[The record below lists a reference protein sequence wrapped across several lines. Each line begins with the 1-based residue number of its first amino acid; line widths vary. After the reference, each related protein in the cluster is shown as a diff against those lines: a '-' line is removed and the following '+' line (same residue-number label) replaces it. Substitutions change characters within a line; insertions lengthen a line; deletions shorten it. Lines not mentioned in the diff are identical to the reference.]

1 MYFSFFLVFQ
11 SSPDC
16 CNVCNVK
23 NQSPLHVASKLGHC
37 DLVKC
42 LLEWPYPASLRA
54 ALYTDRDQVCYK
66 IAVHVNALTNDKKT
80 ALYLACENGHAEIV
94 EYLLGYKMAGFRVS
108 QNNANDSGS
117 QNEGT
122 RSDEPITVY
131 PVRICRE
138 FRNDDN
144 GSASYESDSSNNE
157 SDLSTSCLY
166 IAVKNGYHTI
176 VELLLNTG
184 SCTNITQTID
194 GIEYNAVLLKALENE
209 DLLMIDK
216 LFTYKVEDANSYVL
230 KRAIQ
235 LKPAFIHHFL
245 KYKSSIDQHYSINK
259 GAMRKEYEASFPYQD
274 AEGTCAS
281 TDTQYPEQFPTNPV
295 YVRWQNLH
303 FLTVIHENW
312 LTCVGNHNN
321 PHMSNVNI
329 RVPLFAITRVD
340 VSNNSLT
347 ILPTSLLQ
355 LPSLTILTA
364 SKNKITEFPKQ
375 ENFSLDCELLED
387 IDVSQNQLKAL
398 PSYLFSDLPALKSLN
413 ASRNKLKEIPSS
425 VWHTDSLKTL
435 DLSENLLE
443 SLPKPTVFI
452 RHTSDSDL
460 DSYVSQVYDRKRSVL
475 SESVTNPD
483 SILLEGM
490 TSYDVRR
497 VNHWSPKL
505 ISDEEVRAAETN
517 KGLKIL
523 KLSQNHLT
531 DFPDFLSCCAP
542 KLETLEM
549 SKNRLS
555 SLGVMAAYPKLLKQ
569 LDLSSNKILDMVDWL
584 RKLAPG
590 QIDETYCEHK
600 L

>member
-1 MYFSFFLVFQ
+1 M
-11 SSPDC
+11 
-16 CNVCNVK
+16 
-23 NQSPLHVASKLGHC
+23 
-37 DLVKC
+37 
-42 LLEWPYPASLRA
+42 
-54 ALYTDRDQVCYK
+54 CYK

-80 ALYLACENGHAEIV
+80 PLYFACENGHADIV
-94 EYLLGYKMAGFRVS
+94 EYLLNYKMAGFRVS
-108 QNNANDSGS
+108 QNNANDSV
-117 QNEGT
+117 GT
-122 RSDEPITVY
+122 RADEAITVY
-131 PVRICRE
+131 PARLCKE
-138 FRNDDN
+138 FRNEDN
-144 GSASYESDSSNNE
+144 GSTTYESDSSNNE
-157 SDLSTSCLY
+157 SDLATSCLY
-166 IAVKNGYHTI
+166 VAVKNGYHSI
-176 VELLLNTG
+176 VEMLLNIG

-194 GIEYNAVLLKALENE
+194 EIEYNAVLLKALENE

-216 LFTYKVEDANSYVL
+216 LFKHKVEDANSYVL

-259 GAMRKEYEASFPYQD
+259 SAMRKEYETSFPYQD
-274 AEGTCAS
+274 ADGSCAS
-281 TDTQYPEQFPTNPV
+281 TDPQYLKQFPTNPV

-303 FLTVIHENW
+303 FLSVIHENW

-355 LPSLTILTA
+355 LPSLSILNA
-364 SKNKITEFPKQ
+364 SKNRITEFPKH
-375 ENFSLDCELLED
+375 ENFSLDCELLEEID
-387 IDVSQNQLKAL
+387 ICQNQLKAL
-398 PSYLFSDLPALKSLN
+398 PVYLFTDLPALKSLN
-413 ASRNKLKEIPSS
+413 ASRNKLNEIPSS
-425 VWHTDSLKTL
+425 VWHTDSLKML

-443 SLPKPTVFI
+443 SLPKPTVFM

-460 DSYVSQVYDRKRSVL
+460 DANDRKRSNL
-475 SESVTNPD
+475 SESVTSPD
-483 SILLEGM
+483 AIILEGM
-490 TSYDVRR
+490 TSYDVRK

-505 ISDEEVRAAETN
+505 ISDEEVKASETN

-523 KLSQNHLT
+523 KLSQNHLK

-542 KLETLEM
+542 KLEVLEM

>member
-1 MYFSFFLVFQ
+1 MFQ
-11 SSPDC
+11 NSPDC
-16 CNVCNVK
+16 CNVCNVE

-37 DLVKC
+37 DIVKC
-42 LLEWPYPASLRA
+42 LLEWPYPEHLKAS
-54 ALYTDRDQVCYK
+54 LYTDRDQVCYK
-66 IAVHVNALTNDKKT
+66 IAVNVNALTNDKKT
-80 ALYLACENGHAEIV
+80 ALYLACENGHVEIV
-94 EYLLGYKMAGFRVS
+94 KYLLNYRVAGTRTS
-108 QNNANDSGS
+108 QNSASSTNNQSEDTRAEESVKICPVRLCKEFKNDESGS
-117 QNEGT
+117 TNY
-122 RSDEPITVY
+122 D
-131 PVRICRE
+131 
-138 FRNDDN
+138 
-144 GSASYESDSSNNE
+144 SDSLSNE
-157 SDLSTSCLY
+157 TDLSTSCLY
-166 IAVKNGYHTI
+166 IAVKNGYHEI
-176 VELLLNTG
+176 VEVLLNTG
-184 SCTNITQTID
+184 SRTNITQKLD
-194 GIEYNAVLLKALENE
+194 DKEHNAILLTALENE

-216 LFTYKVEDANSYVL
+216 LFTYKVEDANSCVL

-259 GAMRKEYEASFPYQD
+259 VAMRKEYEASFPYQD
-274 AEGTCAS
+274 EEGRCAS
-281 TDTQYPEQFPTNPV
+281 TDTQYLERFPTNPV

-321 PHMSNVNI
+321 PHMSNVNR

-355 LPSLTILTA
+355 LPSLSVLTA

-413 ASRNKLKEIPSS
+413 ASRNKIKEIPSS

-443 SLPKPTVFI
+443 SLPKPGVFV

-460 DSYVSQVYDRKRSVL
+460 DSNVSQVFDRKRSIL
-475 SESVTNPD
+475 SESMANPETVIQE
-483 SILLEGM
+483 SM
-490 TSYDVRR
+490 TQYDVKK

-505 ISDEEVRAAETN
+505 ISDEEVKVAETK
-517 KGLKIL
+517 KGLKTL

-555 SLGVMAAYPKLLKQ
+555 SLGVLAAYPKLLKY